1 MADIALKPLFDVL
14 PQGFSGSI
22 RLYQSES
29 SPASFFIKQMEIN
42 KLLGYCRG
50 CVSGDIDES
59 FLTKIHDE
67 CRRLMNFVELSM
79 CQDYIMC
86 LPTVGKRR
94 DLARNL
100 NNFFREF
107 KKCLSCMDGI
117 DEVRKTYETQDL
129 SVFSPSDVCKKMDAD
144 TIDRLNVIINV
155 QKAEIQALKHKLEMI
170 NCAFLEYQSTLE
182 DLMKTKEVSEC

>member
-1 MADIALKPLFDVL
+1 MADMILKPLFDVF

-22 RLYQSES
+22 RLYQSEL
-29 SPASFFIKQMEIN
+29 SPASFFVKQMEIN

-107 KKCLSCMDGI
+107 KKCLSSMDGI

-129 SVFSPSDVCKKMDAD
+129 SVCSSSEVVKKMDVV
-144 TIDRLNVIINV
+144 TIDRLNAIINT

-170 NCAFLEYQSTLE
+170 NCAFLEYQSTFE
-182 DLMKTKEVSEC
+182 DFMK